1 MKKRKLIEKRRALK
15 EAYYN
20 ELKKMGVLD
29 PVETKEVKKTV
40 KKTNK
45 KVEE

>member
-1 MKKRKLIEKRRALK
+1 MKKKKLIEKRRALK

-20 ELKKMGVLD
+20 ELKKMGTLNN
-29 PVETKEVKKTV
+29 PVEDKPKKAVKKT
-40 KKTNK
+40 TK